1 MNSPVPPL
9 RKVGVRGDS
18 KGGAKMARTF
28 TSVKEIFSGMPGVF
42 NKDAAAGL
50 DAVFQYNIEG
60 ADGGDW
66 YVVVKDQTCT
76 VSEGVHANPTVTLKL
91 ADKDWIAMCSGQL
104 DGMTAFMTG
113 KLKITGNIMLAQRI
127 ASLFPLG

>member
-1 MNSPVPPL
+1 M
-9 RKVGVRGDS
+9 
-18 KGGAKMARTF
+18 KGGAKMARSF

-42 NKDAAAGL
+42 NRDAAAGL

-76 VSEGVHANPTVTLKL
+76 VSQGVHASPTVTLKL
-91 ADKDWIAMCSGQL
+91 ADKDWIAMCNGQL

-127 ASLFPLG
+127 TSLFPLG